1 MAKFNKTFSPEIVK
15 HMNYVSDLEN
25 NVSTLQSVLRR
36 AKIDYAIAENKE
48 RVFELKKDKLQ
59 DTLKLLLYTVEKQN
73 LLQTTNNSCPDS
85 IHTYIDFMEKKIQI
99 LKHEIQQVE
108 CDISTSEQNTE
119 QSVAALKELLAKIEN
134 CFA

>member
-1 MAKFNKTFSPEIVK
+1 MAKFNRKFSPEIVK

-85 IHTYIDFMEKKIQI
+85 IHTYIDFMEKKNSNF
-99 LKHEIQQVE
+99 KTRNT
-108 CDISTSEQNTE
+108 TSRM
-119 QSVAALKELLAKIEN
+119 
-134 CFA
+134 